1 MAVFELLSFNRSC
14 FQLQFQSSN
23 MARPTYDPNLHFVI
37 NVLVDNTILINII
50 MIIKIT
56 VRLAQQLLNQFRFS
70 DIGI

>member
-1 MAVFELLSFNRSC
+1 
-14 FQLQFQSSN
+14 